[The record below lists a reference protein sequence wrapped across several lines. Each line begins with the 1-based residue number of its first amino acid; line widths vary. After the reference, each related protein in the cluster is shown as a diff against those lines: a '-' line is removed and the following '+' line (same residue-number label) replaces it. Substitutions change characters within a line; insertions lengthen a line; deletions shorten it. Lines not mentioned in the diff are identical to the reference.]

1 MASYDNL
8 TTIEQPWSFRPAFAA
23 DAWIS
28 DVFTKENDAI
38 TKALQNSFTSTTT
51 TSDVFSPGMVDSLFA
66 KPDVTPTPSGGSE
79 NDAPVSKLQ
88 RRSVPPSGRVTKRKS
103 RKSKRA
109 ATTTFIA
116 ADPEN
121 FRQMVQQVTGV
132 KFGGLNV
139 QLPVAPVWSTPDPSN
154 PVQPGG
160 GLPTLDT
167 SAFLLDGSV
176 SSLVSQPFAAVGDG
190 GAAATERY
198 FDSFCSFPTLESWKA
213 M

>member
-28 DVFTKENDAI
+28 DVFAKENDAI
-38 TKALQNSFTSTTT
+38 TKALQNSFTSTT
-51 TSDVFSPGMVDSLFA
+51 SEVFSAGMVESLFA

-79 NDAPVSKLQ
+79 NDAPVSKLH
-88 RRSVPPSGRVTKRKS
+88 RRSLPPSGRVAKRKS

-109 ATTTFIA
+109 ATTTFIS

-139 QLPVAPVWSTPDPSN
+139 QLPVAPVWTPDPSN
-154 PVQPGG
+154 PVQLGG

-167 SAFLLDGSV
+167 SAFLLDGSA
-176 SSLVSQPFAAVGDG
+176 SSTVYQPLAAVGDG
-190 GAAATERY
+190 GAAATEHY

>member
-38 TKALQNSFTSTTT
+38 TKALQNSFT
-51 TSDVFSPGMVDSLFA
+51 
-66 KPDVTPTPSGGSE
+66 TPE
-79 NDAPVSKLQ
+79 
-88 RRSVPPSGRVTKRKS
+88 RSPSGRVTKRKS

>member
-88 RRSVPPSGRVTKRKS
+88 RRSVPQRKGHKAQVAQVEASCDDDVYRRGSGEFQADGAAGDWREVRRLERSAPRRAGVVDARSIKS
-103 RKSKRA
+103 GA
-109 ATTTFIA
+109 AWWRITNAGHIGF
-116 ADPEN
+116 
-121 FRQMVQQVTGV
+121 FTGRLSFV
-132 KFGGLNV
+132 SGV
-139 QLPVAPVWSTPDPSN
+139 SAIC
-154 PVQPGG
+154 GG
-160 GLPTLDT
+160 G
-167 SAFLLDGSV
+167 
-176 SSLVSQPFAAVGDG
+176 
-190 GAAATERY
+190 
-198 FDSFCSFPTLESWKA
+198 
-213 M
+213 